1 METDRNWMSQTA
13 KEHGLGDA
21 VGAIDDAK
29 RSQLKALLLLGK
41 TRGYLTHAEIIEFR
55 KDKSFETEAM
65 ELITATLSDMGIE
78 VYPREPDENKRIL
91 SNTDFSP
98 EAEKGSVGASIS
110 WDEAIEFDILLSPSE
125 ADEKLLID
133 IPPSAYHVDFLNEET
148 SRNRLVEAS
157 EGGVQHFCFLLA
169 DLTFAS
175 SSRFF
180 WFQFV
185 QELHNSLCNDLWVRI
200 FEGDD
205 QSVIIGFNES
215 MMNSFRRSTSNLSS
229 GEIVKKID
237 DIWVDHGASSSLRV
251 SYVGTYE
258 SLCNGNN
265 SFERLLRQKFRSD
278 HNLSIKGGITE
289 EEVVTFNE
297 YVSSDIY

>member
-1 METDRNWMSQTA
+1 
-13 KEHGLGDA
+13 
-21 VGAIDDAK
+21 
-29 RSQLKALLLLGK
+29 
-41 TRGYLTHAEIIEFR
+41 
-55 KDKSFETEAM
+55 
-65 ELITATLSDMGIE
+65 
-78 VYPREPDENKRIL
+78 
-91 SNTDFSP
+91 
-98 EAEKGSVGASIS
+98 
-110 WDEAIEFDILLSPSE
+110 
-125 ADEKLLID
+125 
-133 IPPSAYHVDFLNEET
+133 
-148 SRNRLVEAS
+148 
-157 EGGVQHFCFLLA
+157 
-169 DLTFAS
+169 
-175 SSRFF
+175 
-180 WFQFV
+180 
-185 QELHNSLCNDLWVRI
+185 LCNDLWVRI